1 MSIEIKHDPNE
12 DGNTYGT
19 YTIDASEL
27 SEDDGDDF
35 YFNPKPRVDIKTSK
49 DQEKKARHD
58 RYQANPELER
68 ERLRLK
74 RQYKNVK
81 QSLLGINQI
90 RCPKIR
96 KSLIETI
103 KAEYLVHPNRVYIR
117 DAVGNRDYYKKLED
131 AVRGLKPTDVL
142 IAVDDMYVKCE
153 DVKDCDT
160 FTEKLKT
167 IKQKCKQVLL
177 PNMLSKM
184 VFILNSDKECNIE
197 AMKELLSTKF
207 EVRMRDIVIEKIG
220 PGSSFVIVRTVT
232 GTHED
237 HALALRKLQN
247 MPPAEYVDLAKL
259 IKILETE
266 ICRKSNMHYVGADIT
281 RETPY
286 SYQNGSPIT
295 INVYNIHNDV
305 KVGGNVDIHGDGS
318 GLVNITSGSINK
330 NDEKM
335 TEREKLEIQA
345 KEWVRQNSPDNKSTV
360 EYYDDYIRQF
370 PDGLGSTNFQ
380 KVVKSLGF
388 TKRKKSARGG
398 KNYWEIPA

>member
-1 MSIEIKHDPNE
+1 MSIEIKHEPNE
-12 DGNTYGT
+12 DDTTYGT

-27 SEDDGDDF
+27 SEDDGDEF
-35 YFNPKPRVDIKTSK
+35 YSNPKPRIEIKTSL

-58 RYQANPELER
+58 RYQANPELEQ

-74 RQYKNVK
+74 RQYARVK
-81 QSLLGINQI
+81 QSLLGINQVK
-90 RCPKIR
+90 CPKIR
-96 KSLIETI
+96 KFLIEAI
-103 KAEYLVHPNRVYIR
+103 KAEYLVHPNQVYIR

-142 IAVDDMYVKCE
+142 IAVDDLYVKCE

-167 IKQKCKQVLL
+167 IKRKCKQVLL

-184 VFILNSDKECNIE
+184 VFILNSDKESNIE
-197 AMKELLSTKF
+197 AMKELLSAKF

-220 PGSSFVIVRTVT
+220 PESSFVVVRTVT

-305 KVGGNVDIHGDGS
+305 RESTFNAPTCIGTKDTTMNVGV
-318 GLVNITSGSINK
+318 
-330 NDEKM
+330 DEKM
-335 TEREKLEIQA
+335 TEQEKLELQA
-345 KEWVRQNSPDNKSTV
+345 KEWIHNNSPSGSPV
-360 EYYDDYIRQF
+360 MEYYRTYKEQIS
-370 PDGLGSTNFQ
+370 DGVGKAVLC
-380 KVVKSLGF
+380 KLIESLGF
-388 TKRKKSARGG
+388 IKKKNSG
-398 KNYWEIPA
+398 KSGKYHWVSVA